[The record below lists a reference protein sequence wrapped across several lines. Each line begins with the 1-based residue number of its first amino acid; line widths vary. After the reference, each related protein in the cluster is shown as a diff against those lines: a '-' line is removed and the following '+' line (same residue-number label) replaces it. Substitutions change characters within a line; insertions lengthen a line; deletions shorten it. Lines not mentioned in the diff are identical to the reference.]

1 MMATLASLQP
11 RDHDP
16 RPPGYT
22 GRPKTPWI
30 SAIVSSACL
39 LFGWGLI
46 LIMYLYKYIQKRRR
60 RARRGKALR
69 DAEEADAAAAGGNA
83 SKKPVTFIIPP
94 DPAVITGLREPGE
107 HAFRAGVPVRSA
119 SMGRILRHHKV
130 DATAMEVLHAH
141 RGREHADGKGG
152 GSEGAS
158 EGASEYAHTPPL
170 PMAHSEPDLPSSA
183 IAL

>member
-1 MMATLASLQP
+1 MATFASLQP

-22 GRPKTPWI
+22 GRPKMPWI

-46 LIMYLYKYIQKRRR
+46 LIMYLYKYIQKAAA

-69 DAEEADAAAAGGNA
+69 DAEEAEAAANAANGG
-83 SKKPVTFIIPP
+83 KKPVTFIIPP
-94 DPAVITGLREPGE
+94 DPAVITGMREPGE
-107 HAFRAGVPVRSA
+107 QAFRTGTPVRSA
-119 SMGRILRHHKV
+119 SMGRIFHHHKV

-141 RGREHADGKGG
+141 KGRENGKGG

-158 EGASEYAHTPPL
+158 EYAQAPPL
-170 PMAHSEPDLPSSA
+170 PIAHSEPDLPSSA
-183 IAL
+183 IAF